1 MMKGEAQPRSSQPT
15 GKDNAM
21 NRLTLAA
28 LGLATALMV
37 SGPALQMAPAHAA
50 TTQATTTVKTNVV
63 QQDPVKKKKK
73 IVKHHTKQPMK
84 HASKT
89 KKKIPTT

>member
-50 TTQATTTVKTNVV
+50 TTAATATNTNVAQTTT
-63 QQDPVKKKKK
+63 VKKKKK
-73 IVKHHTKQPMK
+73 TVKHN
-84 HASKT
+84 T
-89 KKKIPTT
+89 KKPVKHVSKKKKMPTT